1 MSPSR
6 TWKLHLN
13 LDIFNG
19 LYIGL
24 RTPQDQSDF
33 LWGLS
38 LGMNG
43 EDAEEG
49 ASRPFTKGFEFGS
62 TMRQEA
68 DGYRESRRQIG
79 MKGGAPSHKEPHGKP
94 HGSPVVTTRYTYG
107 EDQVN
112 AIHNPQSLILNPLI
126 QDPQTTNSPPSA
138 AEPPRP
144 PKGRKP
150 KATTSMMGEEFQS
163 FLDLVWKPYP
173 SRRRVGT
180 DELMGK
186 GRQQE
191 AFQRAKDL
199 LKREGKDWVWLGQV
213 VRAYPNHPN
222 AKNGYI
228 QQVEVF
234 LGEKGHWLE
243 CASRLQRDGE
253 LRKTLDGSGHRGL
266 PALHPGERD
275 TGTEAL
281 PVLEAQC
288 SDGGGPEGPSLYL
301 PALRG

>member
-1 MSPSR
+1 MARQR
-6 TWKLHLN
+6 TWNLRLNVDEFNNAFAKL
-13 LDIFNG
+13 NG
-19 LYIGL
+19 AGEE
-24 RTPQDQSDF
+24 SDF
-33 LWGLS
+33 LRGLWKALNS
-38 LGMNG
+38 GILPG
-43 EDAEEG
+43 G
-49 ASRPFTKGFEFGS
+49 ASDPSAAGFDFGVL
-62 TMRQEA
+62 MMDEA
-68 DGYRESRRQIG
+68 EAFRERAAQAGS
-79 MKGGAPSHKEPHGKP
+79 KGGFSKAARVATLPLHRTLDSSYTVPSSQNVP
-94 HGSPVVTTRYTYG
+94 
-107 EDQVN
+107 
-112 AIHNPQSLILNPLI
+112 NPQSFNYK
-126 QDPQTTNSPPSA
+126 QQTTTEPPSA

-150 KATTSMMGEEFQS
+150 KATASMMGEEFQS

-186 GRQQE
+186 GKQQE

-213 VRAYPNHPN
+213 VQNYPNHPN

-243 CASRLQRDGE
+243 CASRLQRDGQ
-253 LRKTLDGSGHRGL
+253 LRQALDGSGHRSL
-266 PALHPGERD
+266 PALHPSGGD
-275 TGTEAL
+275 SGTETL

-288 SDGGGPEGPSLYL
+288 SDRGGPEGPSLYL